1 MLLRY
6 TSRQHRIR
14 TPSGRNVKSSEDVT
28 IRKGGQTTAAS
39 KAGAARCHHASC
51 RRRALLDACALTVS
65 WRSPRYPRRSRSRRR
80 GEEQIRDRVPRRH
93 RAGRPRPRGRCRPSA
108 PTCPTVSLV
117 LDQPMPP
124 RRRLGAFSDL
134 TQLLGVANSPCADF
148 GESIRKLPRASA
160 HPRQPVRG
168 EPFAR
173 RGTQT
178 EGLVLSVGRN
188 SRGKR

>member
-1 MLLRY
+1 MG
-6 TSRQHRIR
+6 RQA
-14 TPSGRNVKSSEDVT
+14 
-28 IRKGGQTTAAS
+28 QL
-39 KAGAARCHHASC
+39 

-65 WRSPRYPRRSRSRRR
+65 WRYPRRSRSARR
-80 GEEQIRDRVPRRH
+80 GEEQIRYRVPRRH
-93 RAGRPRPRGRCRPSA
+93 RAGHPRPRGRCRPSA
-108 PTCPTVSLV
+108 PTCPTASLV

-124 RRRLGAFSDL
+124 RCRLGAFFEL
-134 TQLLGVANSPCADF
+134 TQLSGVTNSPCADF

-178 EGLVLSVGRN
+178 EGLVLSVRRGTHRAKRRTAHRCSRSSDAGTCPGDNVFVPSSMLCFNGRTCP
-188 SRGKR
+188 G

>member
-14 TPSGRNVKSSEDVT
+14 TPSGWNVNSSEDVT
-28 IRKGGQTTAAS
+28 IRKGRQPQPQSPAPGGATTP
-39 KAGAARCHHASC
+39 SC
-51 RRRALLDACALTVS
+51 RSRALLDACVLTVS
-65 WRSPRYPRRSRSRRR
+65 WGSPRRSRSPRR
-80 GEEQIRDRVPRRH
+80 GEEQI
-93 RAGRPRPRGRCRPSA
+93 
-108 PTCPTVSLV
+108 

-124 RRRLGAFSDL
+124 RCRLGAFSEL

-168 EPFAR
+168 EPSAGR
-173 RGTQT
+173 RSQA
-178 EGLVLSVGRN
+178 EGLIVSVGRN
-188 SRGKR
+188 SRRKRDSGVPILPHAFSTGLSGFFL

>member
-14 TPSGRNVKSSEDVT
+14 TPSGRNVNSSEDVT
-28 IRKGGQTTAAS
+28 IRKGRQPQPQSPAPGGATTP
-39 KAGAARCHHASC
+39 SC
-51 RRRALLDACALTVS
+51 RRRALLDACVLTVS
-65 WRSPRYPRRSRSRRR
+65 WRSPRRSRSPRR
-80 GEEQIRDRVPRRH
+80 GEEQI
-93 RAGRPRPRGRCRPSA
+93 
-108 PTCPTVSLV
+108 

-124 RRRLGAFSDL
+124 RCRLGAFSEL

-168 EPFAR
+168 EPRAR
-173 RGTQT
+173 RGSQT
-178 EGLVLSVGRN
+178 EGLIMFVGRN
-188 SRGKR
+188 SRGKRDSGVPILLHAFSTGLSGFLL

>member
-14 TPSGRNVKSSEDVT
+14 TPSGRNVNSSEDVT
-28 IRKGGQTTAAS
+28 IRKGRQPQPQSPAPGGATTP
-39 KAGAARCHHASC
+39 SC
-51 RRRALLDACALTVS
+51 RRRALLDACVLTVS
-65 WRSPRYPRRSRSRRR
+65 WRSPRRSRSPRR
-80 GEEQIRDRVPRRH
+80 GEEQI
-93 RAGRPRPRGRCRPSA
+93 
-108 PTCPTVSLV
+108 

-124 RRRLGAFSDL
+124 RCRLGAFSEL

-168 EPFAR
+168 EPRPR
-173 RGTQT
+173 RGSQT
-178 EGLVLSVGRN
+178 EGLIMFVGRN
-188 SRGKR
+188 SRGKRDSGVPIPPHAFSTGLSGFFL